1 MKANEFISEKW
12 SEKYKR
18 SIDCN
23 NPKGFSQK
31 AHCAGREKT
40 DEDEVNEIWG
50 FAAGNRVPSW
60 KRTRKV
66 PKEKFDEPSIQQKL
80 AARRKAAASGEK
92 DAFRKSYDDLKTA
105 KKDKEIAEATP
116 EEEDKFHRELDRL
129 VHNTF
134 GASSDEKKKKT
145 DEQLF
150 FKGSPCTVDCS
161 GHQAGYEWSQRKAG
175 RVPNSWSPSFNNGAA
190 IHRAGK

>member
-1 MKANEFISEKW
+1 MRANEFISEKW

-23 NPKGFSQK
+23 NPKGFSQR
-31 AHCAGREKT
+31 AHCDGRQKT

-50 FAAGNRVPSW
+50 FAAGKSVPAW
-60 KRTRKV
+60 KRGKIKKK
-66 PKEKFDEPSIQQKL
+66 KEVFEPSIQQKL
-80 AARRKAAASGEK
+80 AARRKAAASGDK
-92 DAFRKSYDDLKTA
+92 NAFRKSYDDLETA
-105 KKDKEIAEATP
+105 KDKELAEA
-116 EEEDKFHRELDRL
+116 EIE
-129 VHNTF
+129 
-134 GASSDEKKKKT
+134 
-145 DEQLF
+145 EQLY

-190 IHRAGK
+190 IHRSGK